1 MFFSIKNLILL
12 TAFVYPSNDKEE
24 KQVLKPMQES
34 KMTELKENLEG
45 LIQAIEKRIQEES
58 SRENFN
64 LSS

>member
-1 MFFSIKNLILL
+1 MILL

-24 KQVLKPMQES
+24 KQVLKPKQES